1 MNRDDIDIFGYN
13 LGGSVSGMIP
23 KSVLEDAATKSKERE
38 PLITEEQIAYFM
50 SQMVPGAATL
60 DAAGQMPGMPS
71 SDADMTDIF
80 DAENNLSFFENIR
93 QGNILDPSLQAL
105 GVLGDATYAI
115 PLLGATLGT
124 ALKAPRAAQLASR
137 LAKSPLK
144 NTRTIKAKGDY
155 KLVRNNDDEL
165 SYLLYKDQPVGSGD
179 FDEMANGW
187 FMNMPGSQGKFFGEA
202 DEIIDFAASARQAP
216 TGGIDNLPQNIARA
230 PDGIESVDAARSIA
244 AIERGTL
251 VDGPIRTTPIF
262 QQFGIDRV
270 REVEAALKR
279 QQGDL
284 LSVEDMVSRA
294 NLVNDG
300 FQSKIAKIARS
311 VGGKKADKFITLK
324 DGSKFDVEVKTPAS
338 ISTKV
343 QRRGLAPADF
353 TDGVRTTIYIDS
365 AAQAEEAVDQIGNL
379 YTTIDRGWQRI
390 PESGY
395 FDRKMNILV
404 PDPASGKMI
413 VGEIQIKTPQM
424 HQAAEKGHR
433 WYEISRKLE
442 GRYNHKI
449 PKEKLRTYNSA
460 LEEQNKLY
468 KDALEAAD
476 PEILQQLVDKFRF
489 GGVVGAGPQ
498 SFRMSFQS

>member
-1 MNRDDIDIFGYN
+1 
-13 LGGSVSGMIP
+13 
-23 KSVLEDAATKSKERE
+23 
-38 PLITEEQIAYFM
+38 
-50 SQMVPGAATL
+50 
-60 DAAGQMPGMPS
+60 
-71 SDADMTDIF
+71 
-80 DAENNLSFFENIR
+80 
-93 QGNILDPSLQAL
+93 
-105 GVLGDATYAI
+105 
-115 PLLGATLGT
+115 
-124 ALKAPRAAQLASR
+124 
-137 LAKSPLK
+137 
-144 NTRTIKAKGDY
+144 
-155 KLVRNNDDEL
+155 
-165 SYLLYKDQPVGSGD
+165 
-179 FDEMANGW
+179 
-187 FMNMPGSQGKFFGEA
+187 
-202 DEIIDFAASARQAP
+202 
-216 TGGIDNLPQNIARA
+216 
-230 PDGIESVDAARSIA
+230 
-244 AIERGTL
+244 
-251 VDGPIRTTPIF
+251 
-262 QQFGIDRV
+262 V

-460 LEEQNKLY
+460 LDEQNKLY

>member
-1 MNRDDIDIFGYN
+1 MNRDDIDIFSYN
-13 LGGSVSGMIP
+13 LGGSVGDMIP
-23 KSVLEDAATKSKERE
+23 RITADQAKEARDKYL
-38 PLITEEQIAYFM
+38 PSPEQLAYFGT
-50 SQMVPGAATL
+50 QLVPGAASI
-60 DAAGQMPGMPS
+60 DAAGGMAGMPS
-71 SDADMTDIF
+71 SDADLTDIF

-93 QGNILDPSLQAL
+93 QGNILDPALQAL
-105 GVLGDATYAI
+105 GVLGDATYAAG
-115 PLLGATLGT
+115 PLVGGLLGS
-124 ALKAPRAAQLASR
+124 ALKAPLAIR
-137 LAKSPLK
+137 
-144 NTRTIKAKGDY
+144 KAM
-155 KLVRNNDDEL
+155 KL
-165 SYLLYKDQPVGSGD
+165 
-179 FDEMANGW
+179 
-187 FMNMPGSQGKFFGEA
+187 
-202 DEIIDFAASARQAP
+202 
-216 TGGIDNLPQNIARA
+216 TGGIDNLPQNIAKA
-230 PDGIESVDAARSIA
+230 PDGIESVDSARLIA
-244 AIERGTL
+244 AIEQGSL
-251 VDGPIRTTPIF
+251 VDGPIRTTPVF
-262 QQFGIDRV
+262 QELGIERV
-270 REVEAALKR
+270 REIEAALKR

-284 LSVEDMVSRA
+284 LSVDDMVSRA
-294 NLVNDG
+294 KLVNDG
-300 FQSKIAKIARS
+300 FQSRIAKIARS

-343 QRRGLAPADF
+343 ERKGLAPADF
-353 TDGVRTTIYIDS
+353 TDGVRTTIYIDN
-365 AAQAEEAVDQIGNL
+365 AAQAEDAVNQIGNL

-460 LEEQNKLY
+460 LDEQNKLY

-489 GGVVGAGPQ
+489 GGVVGARPQ
-498 SFRMSFQS
+498 SFRISFQS